1 MDAARKPK
9 RKRADK
15 EAKDDEVG
23 GVAEIAKKMKPK
35 QQQPP
40 KQQPAKP
47 NTKVKKDQA
56 EAMTAAGV
64 AAPPNPKGTHQSTT
78 HMAKM
83 RAERDQIHEKKKEK
97 ETKEMEENFP
107 NYSEEKLRSELRRRN
122 KDGSQGA
129 WGWEQYPKPC
139 IQSGKPCTIFGIGK
153 FDLTDVNKLII

>member
-15 EAKDDEVG
+15 KAKDDEVG

-40 KQQPAKP
+40 KQQPANP
-47 NTKVKKDQA
+47 NAKVKKNKA

-64 AAPPNPKGTHQSTT
+64 AALPNPNVAHQSAA

-83 RAERDQIHEKKKEK
+83 RAERDEISAKKREK
-97 ETKEMEENFP
+97 ETKEMEDTHMHYILTLP
-107 NYSEEKLRSELRRRN
+107 TYVARMC
-122 KDGSQGA
+122 SQAPTQQLSGT
-129 WGWEQYPKPC
+129 GHRVPDPYP
-139 IQSGKPCTIFGIGK
+139 
-153 FDLTDVNKLII
+153 L